1 MISRI
6 SRTCQTTQ
14 SGCQWMSVN
23 KSIIKSKL
31 NSIGANS
38 NPLTKLLSTKVTF
51 VHWNLK
57 VITFQGRRNRTWR
70 EGILPPTHISG
81 EIEVKTS
88 PSNGLELQLA
98 PNTGFSNLPTALR
111 FWDGMTLLN
120 HDQSVKKMPPRCLE
134 TR

>member
-1 MISRI
+1 
-6 SRTCQTTQ
+6 
-14 SGCQWMSVN
+14 MSVK
-23 KSIIKSKL
+23 KSIIKSKS

-51 VHWNLK
+51 VHWNRE
-57 VITFQGRRNRTWR
+57 VITFQGRRVGGGG
-70 EGILPPTHISG
+70 EQSSPIHISG
-81 EIEVKTS
+81 GIGVKTS
-88 PSNGLELQLA
+88 PSNGLELLLA
-98 PNTGFSNLPTALR
+98 PDATPEFSNLPTALR